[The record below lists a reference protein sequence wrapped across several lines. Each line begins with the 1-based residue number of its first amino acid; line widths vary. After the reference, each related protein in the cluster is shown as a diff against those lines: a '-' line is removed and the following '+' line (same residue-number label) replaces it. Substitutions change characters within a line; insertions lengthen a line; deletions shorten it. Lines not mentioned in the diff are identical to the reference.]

1 MHRVYIT
8 PLPLSSTILGS
19 QVYKSLYEQAFVNNE
34 VWLPTYVEAH
44 FGARFLLV
52 KGFKGSVVT
61 RYSDYKRFN
70 VETLSTIAT
79 PKGAAEAPAD
89 PPRSPSKT

>member
-1 MHRVYIT
+1 
-8 PLPLSSTILGS
+8 
-19 QVYKSLYEQAFVNNE
+19 VNNE
-34 VWLPTYVEAH
+34 VWLPTYVERTWSA
-44 FGARFLLV
+44 FLLV

-70 VETLSTIAT
+70 VETLSTIAK

-89 PPRSPSKT
+89 PPTKP

>member
-1 MHRVYIT
+1 
-8 PLPLSSTILGS
+8 
-19 QVYKSLYEQAFVNNE
+19 
-34 VWLPTYVEAH
+34 
-44 FGARFLLV
+44 V

-70 VETLSTIAT
+70 VETLSTIAK

-89 PPRSPSKT
+89 PPTKPSGL